1 MRALPGTRGLPDA
14 SHAAYHAFE
23 MNPSTAAAPLPR
35 DDQALVALAC
45 AGDARAFEAI
55 MRRHNR
61 LLFRTARSVLRND
74 AESEDA
80 VQEAYFKAWRA
91 LPGFRAE
98 AKLSTWLVRIVMNE
112 ALARLRRAGARVL
125 QLAPGLE
132 DGQAEV
138 DEAAHDPAS
147 AQAHDPEHAALR
159 GELRRIVE
167 TQIDGLPE
175 QFRTV
180 FILRAMEEMSVDEV
194 ADALHVPAA
203 TVRTRFFRARALLRA
218 ALERELDFAIDD
230 AFSFAGARCDRIVAT
245 VQARIAAEADHKQK
259 EKETWKPN

>member
-1 MRALPGTRGLPDA
+1 
-14 SHAAYHAFE
+14 
-23 MNPSTAAAPLPR
+23 MNPDPAASLPR
-35 DDQALVALAC
+35 EEDALVALAR
-45 AGDARAFEAI
+45 AGDVRAFEAI

-112 ALARLRRAGARVL
+112 ALGRLRRAGARVL
-125 QLAPGLE
+125 PLAPGLE
-132 DGQAEV
+132 PEEEISEEV
-138 DEAAHDPAS
+138 QDPVAAR
-147 AQAHDPEHAALR
+147 AHDPEHSALR

-167 TQIDGLPE
+167 AQIDGLPE

-180 FILRAMEEMSVDEV
+180 FILRAVEEMNVEEV
-194 ADALHVPAA
+194 SQALNVPEA
-203 TVRTRFFRARALLRA
+203 TVRTRFFRARALMRA
-218 ALERELDFAIDD
+218 ALERELDFAIDE
-230 AFSFAGARCDRIVAT
+230 AFSFAGARCDRIVAA
-245 VQARIAAEADHKQK
+245 VQSRIAAAGDNQK
-259 EKETWKPN
+259 EIKAWKPS

>member
-1 MRALPGTRGLPDA
+1 
-14 SHAAYHAFE
+14 
-23 MNPSTAAAPLPR
+23 MNPTTAAAALPR

-45 AGDARAFEAI
+45 AGDAGAFETI

-112 ALARLRRAGARVL
+112 ALGRLRRSGARVL
-125 QLAPGLE
+125 PLAPGLE
-132 DGQAEV
+132 AEAEMA
-138 DEAAHDPAS
+138 EAAHDPAA

-167 TQIDGLPE
+167 TQIDILPE

-180 FILRAMEEMSVDEV
+180 FILRAMEEMSVEEV
-194 ADALHVPAA
+194 ADALHVPQA

-218 ALERELDFAIDD
+218 ALARELDFAIDE
-230 AFSFAGARCDRIVAT
+230 AFSFAGARCDRIVAA
-245 VQARIAAEADHKQK
+245 VQARIAAEADHNH
-259 EKETWKPN
+259 EENETWKPN

>member
-1 MRALPGTRGLPDA
+1 
-14 SHAAYHAFE
+14 
-23 MNPSTAAAPLPR
+23 MNPTPAAADLPR
-35 DDQALVALAC
+35 EEEALVALAS

-98 AKLSTWLVRIVMNE
+98 ARLSTWLVRIVMNE
-112 ALARLRRAGARVL
+112 ALGRLRRAGARIVT
-125 QLAPGLE
+125 LAPGLE
-132 DGQAEV
+132 PEQEVAE
-138 DEAAHDPAS
+138 EAQDPAT
-147 AQAHDPEHAALR
+147 ARAHDPEHAALR

-167 TQIDGLPE
+167 AQIDELPE

-180 FILRAMEEMSVDEV
+180 FILRAVEEMNVEEV
-194 ADALHVPAA
+194 ADALHVPQA

-218 ALERELDFAIDD
+218 ALERELDFAIDE
-230 AFSFAGARCDRIVAT
+230 AFSFAGARCDRIVAA
-245 VQARIAAEADHKQK
+245 VQSRIAAQAGADQK
-259 EKETWKPN
+259 ENETWKPN

>member
-1 MRALPGTRGLPDA
+1 MNLP
-14 SHAAYHAFE
+14 AAG
-23 MNPSTAAAPLPR
+23 PLPR
-35 DDQALVALAC
+35 DDLALVGLAC

-80 VQEAYFKAWRA
+80 VQEAYLKAWRA

-98 AKLSTWLVRIVMNE
+98 ARLSTWLVRIVMNE
-112 ALARLRRAGARVL
+112 ALGRLRRGGARVL
-125 QLAPGLE
+125 PLAPGLE
-132 DGQAEV
+132 PEEDVAE
-138 DEAAHDPAS
+138 EAHDPAA
-147 AQAHDPEHAALR
+147 AQAHDPEHATLR

-167 TQIDGLPE
+167 AKIDVLPE

-180 FILRAMEEMSVDEV
+180 FILRAVEDLSVEEV
-194 ADALHVPAA
+194 AEALNVPAA

-218 ALERELDFAIDD
+218 ALERELDFAVDD
-230 AFSFAGARCDRIVAT
+230 AFSFAGARCDRIVAA
-245 VQARIAAEADHKQK
+245 VQARIAAATGHHHE
-259 EKETWKPN
+259 EKKAWKPS

>member
-1 MRALPGTRGLPDA
+1 MNPDPATALPREED
-14 SHAAYHAFE
+14 
-23 MNPSTAAAPLPR
+23 
-35 DDQALVALAC
+35 ALVDLAR
-45 AGDARAFEAI
+45 AGDGRAFEAI

-112 ALARLRRAGARVL
+112 ALGRLRRAGARIVT
-125 QLAPGLE
+125 LAPGLE
-132 DGQAEV
+132 PEQEAAE
-138 DEAAHDPAS
+138 EAHDPAT
-147 AQAHDPEHAALR
+147 AQAHDPVHSALR

-167 TQIDGLPE
+167 AKIDELPE

-180 FILRAMEEMSVDEV
+180 FILRAVEEMNVEEV
-194 ADALHVPAA
+194 AAALHVPEA
-203 TVRTRFFRARALLRA
+203 TVRTRFFRARSLLRA
-218 ALERELDFAIDD
+218 ALERELDFAIDE

-245 VQARIAAEADHKQK
+245 VQARIAAQDVAKENEA
-259 EKETWKPN
+259 WKPS

>member
-1 MRALPGTRGLPDA
+1 MTLP
-14 SHAAYHAFE
+14 
-23 MNPSTAAAPLPR
+23 TAAASLPR
-35 DDQALVALAC
+35 DDHALVGLAC
-45 AGDARAFEAI
+45 AGDARAFETI

-112 ALARLRRAGARVL
+112 ALGRLRRSGARVL
-125 QLAPGLE
+125 PLAPGLE
-132 DGQAEV
+132 PEEQDIA
-138 DEAAHDPAS
+138 EAAHDPAS
-147 AQAHDPEHAALR
+147 AQAHDPEHTALR

-167 TQIDGLPE
+167 THIDGLPE

-180 FILRAMEEMSVDEV
+180 FILRAMEDMSVDEV
-194 ADALHVPAA
+194 AEALHIPAA
-203 TVRTRFFRARALLRA
+203 TVRTRFFRARALLRT
-218 ALERELDFAIDD
+218 ALERQLDFAIDE
-230 AFSFAGARCDRIVAT
+230 AFSFAGARCDRIVAA

>member
-1 MRALPGTRGLPDA
+1 MKPESAI
-14 SHAAYHAFE
+14 E
-23 MNPSTAAAPLPR
+23 LPR
-35 DDQALVALAC
+35 EEDALVDLAR
-45 AGDARAFEAI
+45 AGDTRAFEAI

-112 ALARLRRAGARVL
+112 ALGRLRRAGARIVT
-125 QLAPGLE
+125 LAPGLE
-132 DGQAEV
+132 PEQEPAE
-138 DEAAHDPAS
+138 ETQDPAA

-159 GELRRIVE
+159 GELRCIVE
-167 TQIDGLPE
+167 AQIDQLPE

-180 FILRAMEEMSVDEV
+180 FILRAVEEMNVEEV
-194 ADALHVPAA
+194 ATALQVPEA

-218 ALERELDFAIDD
+218 ALERELDFAIDE
-230 AFSFAGARCDRIVAT
+230 AFSFAGARCDRIVAA
-245 VQARIAAEADHKQK
+245 VQSRIAAQDVVDHK
-259 EKETWKPN
+259 ENEAWKHN

>member
-1 MRALPGTRGLPDA
+1 M
-14 SHAAYHAFE
+14 SAA
-23 MNPSTAAAPLPR
+23 MNSTSAGPLLPR
-35 DDQALVALAC
+35 EEDALVALAQT
-45 AGDARAFEAI
+45 GDGRAFEAI

-61 LLFRTARSVLRND
+61 LLFRTARSILCND

-112 ALARLRRAGARVL
+112 ALGRLRRPGARVL
-125 QLAPGLE
+125 PLAPGLE
-132 DGQAEV
+132 QDEELAE
-138 DEAAHDPAS
+138 ETQDPA
-147 AQAHDPEHAALR
+147 AARAHDPEHGALR

-167 TQIDGLPE
+167 AQIDRLPE

-180 FILRAMEEMSVDEV
+180 FILRAVEEMNVEEV
-194 ADALHVPAA
+194 ADALQVPAA

-218 ALERELDFAIDD
+218 ALERELDFAIDE
-230 AFSFAGARCDRIVAT
+230 AFLFAGARCDRIVAL
-245 VQARIAAEADHKQK
+245 VQFRIAAEDRHNHKESQP
-259 EKETWKPN
+259 WKPS

>member
-1 MRALPGTRGLPDA
+1 MRHYHPGEP
-14 SHAAYHAFE
+14 
-23 MNPSTAAAPLPR
+23 MNPDSAASLPR
-35 DDQALVALAC
+35 EEDALVALAR

-98 AKLSTWLVRIVMNE
+98 ARLSTWLVRIVMNE
-112 ALARLRRAGARVL
+112 ALGRLRRAGARIVT
-125 QLAPGLE
+125 LAPGLE
-132 DGQAEV
+132 PETEAAE
-138 DEAAHDPAS
+138 EAHDPTL

-167 TQIDGLPE
+167 AQIDLLPE

-180 FILRAMEEMSVDEV
+180 FILRAVEEMNVEEV
-194 ADALHVPAA
+194 ATALQVPEA

-218 ALERELDFAIDD
+218 GLERELDFAIDE
-230 AFSFAGARCDRIVAT
+230 AFAFAGARCDRIVAA
-245 VQARIAAEADHKQK
+245 VQSRIAAEDVVDHK
-259 EKETWKPN
+259 ENEAWKPS

>member
-1 MRALPGTRGLPDA
+1 MARTMFAPMNSTSADATALPREED
-14 SHAAYHAFE
+14 
-23 MNPSTAAAPLPR
+23 
-35 DDQALVALAC
+35 ALVRLAS
-45 AGDARAFEAI
+45 AGDTRAFEAI

-112 ALARLRRAGARVL
+112 ALGRLRRAGARVVT
-125 QLAPGLE
+125 LAPGLE
-132 DGQAEV
+132 GEQEVAE
-138 DEAAHDPAS
+138 ETQDPAA
-147 AQAHDPEHAALR
+147 AQAHDPEHSALR

-167 TQIDGLPE
+167 AQIDELPE

-180 FILRAMEEMSVDEV
+180 FILRAVEEMNVEEV
-194 ADALHVPAA
+194 AQALNVPEA

-218 ALERELDFAIDD
+218 ALERKLDFAIDE
-230 AFSFAGARCDRIVAT
+230 AFSFAGARCDRIVAA
-245 VQARIAAEADHKQK
+245 VQFRIAAEAGNHQE
-259 EKETWKPN
+259 EKKPWKPN